1 MNLRPLFALALI
13 VAAPA
18 AAQALKDHDSNAPV
32 DFEADR
38 IEVQDKA
45 NRAMLS
51 GNVNVRQGNLTLN
64 AARMTIAYTGA
75 ITNGSPSISRLD
87 ASGGV
92 VVTSPSESARGD
104 FATYD
109 LNRRLITMIGGV
121 TLNQG
126 ANVLRGGR
134 LVIDLT
140 SGRSVIDG
148 RSSGAAPGTTGS
160 APGGRVTGRFSVPQ
174 RSN

>member
-1 MNLRPLFALALI
+1 MIPKSSIVLTLLI
-13 VAAPA
+13 ASPA
-18 AAQALKDHDSNAPV
+18 MPQALKNHNSNAPV

-45 NRAMLS
+45 SRAMLS
-51 GNVNVRQGNLTLN
+51 GNVNVRQGELSLT
-64 AARMTIAYTGA
+64 AARMTVAYSGA
-75 ITNGSPSISRLD
+75 ITNGNPSISRLD

-92 VVTSPSESARGD
+92 FVRSPTETAQGD

-126 ANVLRGGR
+126 SNVLHGGR
-134 LVIDLT
+134 LIIDLT
-140 SGRSVIDG
+140 SGRSVVDG
-148 RSSGAAPGTTGS
+148 RNASAVPGTTGTT
-160 APGGRVTGRFSVPQ
+160 GGRVTGRFSVPQ
-174 RSN
+174 HDN

>member
-1 MNLRPLFALALI
+1 MTRRFLFALTLF

-18 AAQALKDHDSNAPV
+18 TSQGLKNHNSNAPV

-38 IEVQDKA
+38 IEVQDRA
-45 NRAMLS
+45 NRALLS
-51 GNVNVRQGNLTLN
+51 GNVNVRQGDLTLS
-64 AARMTIAYTGA
+64 AARMTVAYTGA
-75 ITNGSPSISRLD
+75 ITNGSPSVSRLD

-92 VVTSPSESARGD
+92 LVRSPTENARGD

-126 ANVLRGGR
+126 SNTLRGGR

-148 RSSGAAPGTTGS
+148 RAQGAAPGVTGP
-160 APGGRVTGRFSVPQ
+160 AAGGRVSGRFSVPQ
-174 RSN
+174 RNN